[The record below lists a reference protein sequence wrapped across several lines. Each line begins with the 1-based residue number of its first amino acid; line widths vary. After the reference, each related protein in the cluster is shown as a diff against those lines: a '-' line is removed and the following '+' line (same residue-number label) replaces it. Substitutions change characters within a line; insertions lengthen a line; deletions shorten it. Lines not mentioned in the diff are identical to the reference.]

1 MTGLAAMPCPRCSAE
16 IRPEQD
22 WCVECG
28 AAARTRLAAPVS
40 WRIPVAVVATVA
52 LIAGLAM
59 AVAFVA
65 LTDDD
70 PVKAGTQPATTAGA
84 TAPAPSVPPTAP

>member
-1 MTGLAAMPCPRCSAE
+1 MPCPRCSAE
-16 IRPEQD
+16 VRPEQD
-22 WCVECG
+22 WCLECG
-28 AAARTRLAAPVS
+28 TAARTRLAPPAS
-40 WRIPVAVVATVA
+40 WRIPVAVVATIA

-84 TAPAPSVPPTAP
+84 TTPAPSLPPTAP